1 MHDVCASL
9 RSCSRQPIS
18 NRSRGGWTPTGLRI
32 VVSGTAELSWWN
44 SSGAMESHRDAARM
58 IAQVMEPLESHERDN
73 LTSESFDD
81 GADYTRAD
89 LQLEGCITR

>member
-81 GADYTRAD
+81 GADYTPAD
-89 LQLEGCITR
+89 LRLEGCITR